1 MNSNALG
8 PILYTFFTDYLT
20 VQKGLRPSSVR
31 SYRDTIRLLLPFV
44 ATDKRGR
51 VSRLML
57 EDFTVDRVL
66 RFLRHLEED
75 RGNLARTRNQRLAAL
90 HTFFEFVANRVPEMM
105 AICQQVAAI
114 PTKRSP
120 LPEIRYLERD
130 EISALLAH
138 VPVDRRWALRDRALL
153 LFLYNTG
160 ARAQEAAN
168 LRAGDLDLG
177 AARVRLHGKGEK
189 WRTCPLWPMTV
200 RLLGMLIAEAGS
212 GAPLESPVF
221 ASFGHRPL
229 TRIGVYRIV
238 CRHARAIER
247 EPSGSR
253 GRRITPHVLRHTTAV
268 HMLESGVEPNVL
280 RAWLGHANQAT
291 TDRYAEITIRTKEAA
306 LRVCEPPPEVVGAI
320 PRKPVWRTDPALLKW
335 LASL

>member
-1 MNSNALG
+1 MSSNALG
-8 PILYTFFTDYLT
+8 PILYSFFTDHLT

-31 SYRDTIRLLLPFV
+31 SYRDTMRLLLPFV
-44 ATDKRGR
+44 ATDKGGR

-66 RFLRHLEED
+66 RFLRHLEEV
-75 RGNLARTRNQRLAAL
+75 RGNLAQTRNQRLAAL
-90 HTFFEFVANRVPEMM
+90 HTFFEYVANRVPEML
-105 AICQQVAAI
+105 AVCQQIAAI
-114 PTKRSP
+114 PTKRSSI
-120 LPEIRYLERD
+120 PEIRYLERD

-138 VPVDRRWALRDRALL
+138 VPPDGRWALRDRALL

-160 ARAQEAAN
+160 ARAQEAAD
-168 LRAGDLDLG
+168 LHVGDLDLD
-177 AARVRLHGKGEK
+177 AARVRLRGKGEK
-189 WRTCPLWPMTV
+189 WRTCPLWRETV
-200 RLLGMLIAEAGS
+200 RLLGLLAAEAGC
-212 GAPLESPVF
+212 GASESPVF

-229 TRIGVYRIV
+229 TRVGIYRIV
-238 CRHARAIER
+238 CRHARAVER

-268 HMLESGVEPNVL
+268 HLLESGVETNVI
-280 RAWLGHANQAT
+280 RAWLGHANLAT
-291 TDRYAEITIRTKEAA
+291 TDRYAEITVRTKEAA

-320 PRKPVWRTDPALLKW
+320 PRKPVWRNDPALLKW